1 LNEKKENWAYGCVQ
15 VLGKHNLLK
24 DLAQDCD
31 LLRCQLD
38 EELIAKVS
46 RSEPLVVCALFMRR
60 SGRKLVI
67 P

>member
-1 LNEKKENWAYGCVQ
+1 MKRRKIGLMVVYRFLEK
-15 VLGKHNLLK
+15 LNLLK

-31 LLRCQLD
+31 LLRRQLD

>member
-1 LNEKKENWAYGCVQ
+1 MSQ
-15 VLGKHNLLK
+15 LGPYDGTSHTPYNLLK

-31 LLRCQLD
+31 LLRHRLD